1 QTSSHVLPSDSTT
14 SKGNA
19 SKNSL
24 ATTMSNFFAA
34 RAVCHFPCSTSRQRT
49 AAAASGSACSRY
61 AVAAFANAP
70 VPPPNSATTHVFGA
84 VAFLLVFVTLLGNKT
99 LGPKRAS
106 AAKVTSYECGEK
118 ATPGARG
125 PIDVQY
131 YMYVLTFLIFDVEA
145 MFLIP
150 FALRFRKLEAGPIV

>member
-1 QTSSHVLPSDSTT
+1 MGGAISGPPVGAVQGGFRIATEALSYLPMAIL
-14 SKGNA
+14 G
-19 SKNSL
+19 
-24 ATTMSNFFAA
+24 F
-34 RAVCHFPCSTSRQRT
+34 
-49 AAAASGSACSRY
+49 
-61 AVAAFANAP
+61 
-70 VPPPNSATTHVFGA
+70 

-99 LGPKRAS
+99 LGPKRGS
-106 AAKVTSYECGEK
+106 VNKLTTYECGEK

-150 FALRFRKLEAGPIV
+150 FALEFKRIGTGPIVAITLFVGLILVGYAYELRKKLLVWRTLE